1 MRSIVLALL
10 VLAAPAVLAAP
21 PPEARAQKEQG
32 ERLRKSGD
40 LDGAIKAYQAALK
53 LDGGYA
59 EAHEGLGELYFAT
72 KQTAQAIES
81 FGYAVE
87 IDPAYALAWYNLAF
101 TSRRAG
107 DHEKARTAYEKYV
120 KLRPTDADGH
130 YGLAETQRALGKR
143 DAAIAE
149 YQLFIDLAKNTPA
162 QATWVEKARAAQAEL
177 RGGARAAPAA
187 PVSAGPTATVATGA
201 AATTSVVAGA
211 GTTATAPVAAVAPA
225 PAPAPVPPPV
235 PAPVPAP
242 TQAPV
247 PAAAPSPAPASTNT
261 VRASPVVAA
270 PPIPVA
276 VLPPAP
282 AALPPPGPPP
292 PVAPARV
299 APAIPV
305 APPPAVAAPA
315 PPTPAAPT
323 RALIEK
329 LGAGDR
335 AFLSGE
341 YRPALFAYQDAV
353 YLDPTSAVAR
363 IKLARAYA
371 ALGHKDQAELQL
383 KQALELDP
391 DSGDARKLLA
401 ELANPPPV
409 APRPAPVVTAIVP
422 PPAPTQ
428 PPSQKVYRLTDDA
441 GGAPPDASPA
451 GPGVAVGSAAP
462 PAAQV
467 AVPGQQEASRHYRT
481 AITMIGARDFKG
493 AIIELDQALEIN
505 PQMGVAIAARASA
518 FYGLARYQDAA
529 RDYERALLLVPQLAT
544 PLYGL
549 AETYRH
555 LNDPRAGEYYARYAR
570 SEANDVRP
578 ELRETARKRAEQFG
592 AP

>member
-32 ERLRKSGD
+32 ERLRRSGD

-72 KQTAQAIES
+72 KQTARAIES

-87 IDPAYALAWYNLAF
+87 IDPTYALAWYNLAF

-187 PVSAGPTATVATGA
+187 SVSAGATAAVATGA
-201 AATTSVVAGA
+201 AATTGVVAGA
-211 GTTATAPVAAVAPA
+211 GTTATAPVATVAPA
-225 PAPAPVPPPV
+225 PAPAPV

-242 TQAPV
+242 TQAPA

-270 PPIPVA
+270 PPIPVT

-282 AALPPPGPPP
+282 AALPPP
-292 PVAPARV
+292 VAPAPM
-299 APAIPV
+299 APAVPI
-305 APPPAVAAPA
+305 APTPAVAAPA

-323 RALIEK
+323 RELIEK
-329 LGAGDR
+329 MGAGDR

-371 ALGHKDQAELQL
+371 ALGHKHQAERQL

-391 DSGDARKLLA
+391 DNGDARKLVA
-401 ELANPPPV
+401 ELANPPPA
-409 APRPAPVVTAIVP
+409 APRPVPVVTSIVP
-422 PPAPTQ
+422 SPAPTQ
-428 PPSQKVYRLTDDA
+428 PSSQKVYRLTDDA
-441 GGAPPDASPA
+441 GGPSPDASQPGA
-451 GPGVAVGSAAP
+451 GAAVGSTAP
-462 PAAQV
+462 PAAP
-467 AVPGQQEASRHYRT
+467 AVPGQQEASRHYRN
-481 AITMIGARDFKG
+481 ALTMIGARDFKG
-493 AIIELDQALEIN
+493 AVIELDRALEVN

-518 FYGLARYQDAA
+518 FYGLGRYQEAA
-529 RDYERALLLVPQLAT
+529 RDYETALLLVPQLAT

-555 LNDPRAGEYYARYAR
+555 LDDPRAGEYYARYAR